1 MMPLVVSWLYLIY
14 IGIVE
19 YIVIFLFLP
28 GWNLTLDAKLQL
40 IYMGFTALGILAG
53 VIGLGKGKSW
63 AVKTIL
69 SITSL
74 NLIYGFYGL
83 WTNVIMEGV
92 EYYKYNHTFGQA
104 PASLIYTVPFIA
116 FNIYFFRLAWR
127 RRIL

>member
-1 MMPLVVSWLYLIY
+1 MQLVVSWLYLIY
-14 IGIVE
+14 VGIVE
-19 YIVIFLFLP
+19 YIAIFLFLP
-28 GWNLTLDAKLQL
+28 GWNLTFYSKLQL

-53 VIGLGKGKSW
+53 VIGLGKGKRW

-69 SITSL
+69 FITSFSL
-74 NLIYGFYGL
+74 VYGFYGL
-83 WTNVIMEGV
+83 LMNVIIEGV
-92 EYYKYNHTFGQA
+92 ESYKYDRTLGQA